1 MSIISRVSIIYAM
14 TRKEQAATWEF
25 HREHCADFLR
35 DTLELDVEEAEV
47 GWVVLTSANQ
57 C

>member
-1 MSIISRVSIIYAM
+1 M
-14 TRKEQAATWEF
+14 TRKEQASTWEF

-47 GWVVLTSANQ
+47 GLVVLTSANQ